1 MGYKEEYLDAC
12 DEEYVQGPMPYD
24 QEEEES
30 EKGHVLENIRK

>member
-24 QEEEES
+24 QEEES